1 MRKNL
6 LQSSAVGV
14 VRDGGGSE
22 WQGGAAVD
30 ALPECASGGAPRR
43 MCVCACT
50 PDAVGG

>member
-6 LQSSAVGV
+6 LQSIAVGM
-14 VRDGGGSE
+14 VRGGGGSE

-30 ALPECASGGAPRR
+30 VEQECASGGAPRR
-43 MCVCACT
+43 ISVVLIS